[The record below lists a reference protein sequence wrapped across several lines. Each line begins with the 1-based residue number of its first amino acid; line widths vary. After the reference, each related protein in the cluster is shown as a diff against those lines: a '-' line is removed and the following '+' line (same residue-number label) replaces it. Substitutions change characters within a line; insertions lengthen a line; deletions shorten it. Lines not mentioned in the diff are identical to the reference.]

1 MPFNYQSAQSLINF
15 GRQFAANLVGQPFDQ
30 YRLSSIS
37 SGDVIAPENLL
48 KGPIYS
54 KITHTRQMKDIENDY
69 LHTNPFEFMLDMS
82 AVQLGDILVQN
93 DPTYGGNTQYAVASR
108 RPLKPTLTV
117 RVETI
122 ANIYQANSGRGA
134 GGYAGSSRSN
144 QVPYILTNGVFAP
157 STQGGAVSNVPVGI
171 QYIGQLKVQNN
182 DRLPLDDSLPH
193 WFCYLPYLP
202 GLDGV
207 RENDIIQVPAVEQ
220 NTPMRFRINAMQPQP
235 GWGLAGYFCTAVKE
249 LP

>member
-1 MPFNYQSAQSLINF
+1 MPFNYQSAQGLINF
-15 GRQFAANLVGQPFDQ
+15 GRQFAANLIGQPFEQ
-30 YRLSSIS
+30 YRLTANS
-37 SGDVIAPENLL
+37 SGDIIAPENLI
-48 KGPIYS
+48 GSINS

-69 LHTNPFEFMLDMS
+69 LHTNPFEFLIDMS
-82 AVQLGDILVQN
+82 AVELGDILVQN
-93 DPTYGGNTQYAVASR
+93 DPAYGGNTQYAVASR

-122 ANIYQANSGRGA
+122 ANIIQASSGRSSGN
-134 GGYAGSSRSN
+134 YAGSTRKN
-144 QVPYILTNGVFAP
+144 GVPYVLTNGVYAP
-157 STQGGAVSNVPVGI
+157 NTIGDASNIPVGI
-171 QYIGQLKVQNN
+171 QYIGQLKVMNN
-182 DRLPLDDSLPH
+182 DKLPLDDTLPH

-220 NTPMRFRINAMQPQP
+220 NAPMRFRINAMQPQP